1 MTQGVKDIV
10 DAIISGDSLAIEN
23 AFNAEMASKIS
34 VKLDDMRTEVAKN
47 MFSEACG
54 SKKKM
59 KEETVEEEL
68 DEEIE
73 LTEEQIDAILESIT
87 EEDMAEIDQIDEA
100 SYSAKDAAVGKDI
113 GKPGKN
119 FAKIADK
126 AAAKYGSKEAGAR
139 VAGAILA
146 KLRAK

>member
-1 MTQGVKDIV
+1 MTQGVLDLIQ
-10 DAIISGDSLAIEN
+10 AIDSGDSVAIDA
-23 AFNAEMASKIS
+23 AFNAEMAQRVSA
-34 VKLDDMRTEVAKN
+34 KLDDMRQDIAKN
-47 MFSEACG
+47 MFNEAC
-54 SKKKM
+54 KKKM

-68 DEEIE
+68 EEEIE
-73 LTEEQIDAILESIT
+73 LTDEQVDAILESIT
-87 EEDMAEIDQIDEA
+87 EEDMTEINALEEA
-100 SYSAKDAAVGKDI
+100 SYSAKDAAAGKDI

-126 AAAKYGSKEAGAR
+126 AAAKYGSKEAGER